1 MMKLLY
7 VLTEIKSKGGVPR
20 IIFDKIN
27 YLVRYYDI
35 DVLHIGKPLDQPF
48 YEINDRVRFH
58 CISME
63 NDNSSFCHKV
73 LNVCKLI
80 PKYRAIIKSVR
91 PDVIINANTKILSW
105 IIPFFDKKI
114 PKIVELHQSF
124 DGVCIFNANC
134 FGENSLKGKLLMVLR
149 HICYPKYNRVVVLTE
164 KDKQQWGYKN
174 IDVIPN
180 FTNISYKG
188 TYPIASKTALSI
200 GRLEHQK
207 DFQLMVKAWKIV
219 NQKHPDWHLNIFGE
233 GSMKN
238 ELEKLIADCG
248 LEQTVF
254 LKGNTNDVIQ
264 EYSNSSF
271 FVSSSRYEGLPL
283 VLIEAQCCG
292 LPCVGFDITGVS
304 DMIKDNE
311 TGILVKERTPEQLAL
326 GICKLIENPNLRE
339 SMHQNTLLDS
349 EQYTK
354 EYVMS
359 KWISLFEKVNAVNG
373 ASNQG

>member
-1 MMKLLY
+1 MNILY
-7 VLTEIKSKGGVPR
+7 IIPNINVAGGISR
-20 IIFDKIN
+20 IVIDKIN
-27 YLVRYYDI
+27 YLSKTGKFKMFLCYYGSENDKSVYHIGEEVGLHALNVSGKNTILGRVKKVVGATSEIRRLIKYYKI
-35 DVLHIGKPLDQPF
+35 DVVVNANAQYLLWTLPFVCGRIKKVHEFHFSYQGQSLLDKQMFKNPVMRDF
-48 YEINDRVRFH
+48 LRVFRRF
-58 CISME
+58 CISRF
-63 NDNSSFCHKV
+63 D
-73 LNVCKLI
+73 
-80 PKYRAIIKSVR
+80 RAI
-91 PDVIINANTKILSW
+91 
-105 IIPFFDKKI
+105 
-114 PKIVELHQSF
+114 
-124 DGVCIFNANC
+124 
-134 FGENSLKGKLLMVLR
+134 
-149 HICYPKYNRVVVLTE
+149 VLTPSD
-164 KDKQQWGYKN
+164 KDNWNLRN
-174 IDVIPN
+174 IEVIPN
-180 FTNISYKG
+180 FTNISFKG
-188 TYPIASKTALSI
+188 IYPTESKTALSI

-238 ELEKLIADCG
+238 ELEKLIVDSG

-359 KWISLFEKVNAVNG
+359 KWISLFEKFNAING
-373 ASNQG
+373 VSNQR